1 MFSAASK
8 SASGGTL
15 ITQTFTSNTT
25 WVAPTTTGYLVS
37 AVGYGST
44 ATADTFN
51 SNLPIGN
58 FGPFPTGGTG
68 RTNPPFAQWANVYSA
83 LGSAES
89 TIAGN
94 SGTNLVSFTV
104 SARPYFIGTDDTW
117 NDLSVG
123 LSYWIQGSSYTTIP
137 TGSPP
142 TSGNITYASLGG
154 SFKGWSLFAPGYD
167 LGSAGTATTGFSKTF
182 PGGTLT
188 GTTPFRTAVAPVTT
202 TFTNIPV
209 TPGASYSIVVPSG
222 GSLTITYIG

>member
-1 MFSAASK
+1 MFAAGK

-15 ITQTFTSNTT
+15 QTVTFTSNTT
-25 WVAPTTTGYLVS
+25 WVGPAGVS
-37 AVGYGST
+37 VLRTMSGYGSA

-58 FGPFPTGGTG
+58 FGPSPVGGTG
-68 RTNPPFAQWANVYSA
+68 RTNPPFAQWATVYSA

-117 NDLSVG
+117 DDLSVG
-123 LSYWIQGSSYTTIP
+123 FSYWIQGSSYTTIP

-154 SFKGWSLFAPGYD
+154 SFKGWSLFAPGYT
-167 LGSAGTATTGFSKTF
+167 LGSAGTATTGIGKTF
-182 PGGTLT
+182 PGGTLSGSEPT
-188 GTTPFRTAVAPVTT
+188 RTAVAPVTT
-202 TFTNIPV
+202 TFTGVAV
-209 TPGASYSIVVPSG
+209 TPGVSYSIVVPSG